1 MVTCRRIGTGR
12 YRLDRLPL
20 CAGRRQRRQR
30 RHQAP
35 HSLAHKIFRIGFI
48 ITNLVYQLVWSR
60 LFADLLAGVCLAR
73 HHGPVRADDPGEE
86 ASVRTSPIYY
96 HTDRSQKRRPT
107 SPPRTSAQMVV
118 RTRESIFR
126 RPPPLPRAGAAS
138 AGLASRC
145 DAPVAGVPGTRFL
158 VALSVLTL
166 LLNPSSPFPILHN
179 KLLAPAPPHPRFPP
193 RQPNLPP
200 RQLLEGHPRRPVRG
214 HGGGGVRTVRE
225 EDGVPRP

>member
-1 MVTCRRIGTGR
+1 MEPTLCRSAW
-12 YRLDRLPL
+12 RLP
-20 CAGRRQRRQR
+20 C
-30 RHQAP
+30 P
-35 HSLAHKIFRIGFI
+35 S
-48 ITNLVYQLVWSR
+48 TM
-60 LFADLLAGVCLAR
+60 
-73 HHGPVRADDPGEE
+73 
-86 ASVRTSPIYY
+86 
-96 HTDRSQKRRPT
+96 DRSELTIQEKKPVYVHPPSTTTPTDPKSGDQRPRPG
-107 SPPRTSAQMVV
+107 PPRKWLFGHERVFSGV
-118 RTRESIFR
+118 R
-126 RPPPLPRAGAAS
+126 PRSEGWGAAS

-179 KLLAPAPPHPRFPP
+179 KLLAPAPPHPHTHVSPP

-200 RQLLEGHPRRPVRG
+200 RQLLEGHPRRPFRG